1 MARGLQVKYVH
12 SAVVCKRSH
21 MVALPCVHLK
31 RDCKLRVGFALL
43 MRTSDHQSRRPAKW
57 DGEDRHPCP
66 SSLNVG
72 VGHFS
77 GGGGSEFRGSEKKLA
92 WIRPD
97 ICLDLCQFDISSSYH
112 QLCGILPLPQPTLHC
127 FCLLLFVFFPLL
139 PPLLKFC
146 LAHRHWPLL
155 AQSWDRRREHTNAQ
169 EPVPVSLLCGV
180 CAKHSSC
187 LADEETRRPT
197 RYFLACASYD
207 NLSNFVEG
215 FWQSW
220 KTCMF
225 WHFIS
230 LRYVMDAITFVEK
243 KWRFLYFSVIF
254 FIFSFLFLKTFCLFF
269 FKHHKTRL
277 VRYHL
282 YICRK

>member
-77 GGGGSEFRGSEKKLA
+77 GGGGSEFRGSEKNLA

-155 AQSWDRRREHTNAQ
+155 AQSWDRRREHTQMHKNLYQFPSFVASVPSIH
-169 EPVPVSLLCGV
+169 PVLLTKRPGGPLGIFLPALPTIICPILWRDFGNHGKRV
-180 CAKHSSC
+180 CFGIS
-187 LADEETRRPT
+187 
-197 RYFLACASYD
+197 FLWDMLWMPSH
-207 NLSNFVEG
+207 LWRKSEG
-215 FWQSW
+215 FYIFLS
-220 KTCMF
+220 F
-225 WHFIS
+225 SSS
-230 LRYVMDAITFVEK
+230 LV
-243 KWRFLYFSVIF
+243 
-254 FIFSFLFLKTFCLFF
+254 FF
-269 FKHHKTRL
+269 F
-277 VRYHL
+277 
-282 YICRK
+282 